1 MISENWQRLSK
12 QIMEEERKEVARS
25 RIIERMIGRASD
37 EAHKRLIKIPGATEE
52 MIKKIYGYTIYT
64 TSILDSECIYQ
75 SYLPHLKKEIERNNK
90 I

>member
-1 MISENWQRLSK
+1 MTSKSWQRLSK
-12 QIMEEERKEVARS
+12 MIMEKERQEVARS
-25 RIIERMIGRASD
+25 KVIERMIARASY

-64 TSILDSECIYQ
+64 TSMLDSECIYQ
-75 SYLPHLKKEIERNNK
+75 CYLPHLKKEIERK